1 MWKHKEPD
9 FLRTLS
15 VWTVQLWKQSAGLV
29 YGGFTSY
36 SSKMNLQRLTE
47 VDSSYDPDTHYPGI
61 CCTYE
66 IGETRSIEEIL
77 GKDTWDNPGHLKSEK
92 ILIVFTI

>member
-1 MWKHKEPD
+1 
-9 FLRTLS
+9 
-15 VWTVQLWKQSAGLV
+15 
-29 YGGFTSY
+29 
-36 SSKMNLQRLTE
+36 MNLQRLTL

-66 IGETRSIEEIL
+66 IEEKIGETRSIEEIL
-77 GKDTWDNPGHLKSEK
+77 GKDTWDNPGHLKSEN